1 LAEPI
6 LDLFYNYFKD
16 LFDYQKPKKI
26 VAPDNMNFINDEKL
40 TNKIQNYIDKF
51 KEIGIRF
58 YISASIDGAKC
69 DFGRT

>member
-1 LAEPI
+1 
-6 LDLFYNYFKD
+6 
-16 LFDYQKPKKI
+16 
-26 VAPDNMNFINDEKL
+26 MNFINDEKL